1 MGKTVG
7 KIAGFLVSPLA
18 SLLLKPK
25 KKAPEPVQPVTR
37 QQTPTRA
44 ADALN
49 ARRGSRDNQRSGS
62 GGGEATGGLKT
73 KLGS

>member
-25 KKAPEPVQPVTR
+25 KKAPEPVQPATR
-37 QQTPTRA
+37 QQAPTRA

-49 ARRGSRDNQRSGS
+49 ARRGSRDNQRSG
-62 GGGEATGGLKT
+62 GGGEASGGLKT